1 MVKANDD
8 NIRTEFLN
16 ECENYTWKLWD
27 EWSVQQKSTHTRT
40 HTNTHLVFDVFGLGR
55 IWCELWMKIVWFI
68 LTIFYLTLYI
78 RLMIVHRSAL
88 IIGNFV
94 FSLFSSNEL
103 MIENRWWS
111 TREQKMYGTWIYMY
125 YVQKFRW
132 SFYCQF
138 DFFCL
143 FGLLLVHFH

>member
-1 MVKANDD
+1 MRKLYMETVRWMK
-8 NIRTEFLN
+8 RTAKIN
-16 ECENYTWKLWD
+16 
-27 EWSVQQKSTHTRT
+27 THTHT
-40 HTNTHLVFDVFGLGR
+40 HKHTFGIWCIWFGR

-138 DFFCL
+138 DFIL
-143 FGLLLVHFH
+143 FVWFVVGSFSLTERLGAQ